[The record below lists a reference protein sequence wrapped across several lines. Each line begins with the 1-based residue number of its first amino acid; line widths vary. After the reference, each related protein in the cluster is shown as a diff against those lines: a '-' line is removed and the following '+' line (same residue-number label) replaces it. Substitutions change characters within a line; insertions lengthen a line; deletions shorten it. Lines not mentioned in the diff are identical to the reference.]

1 MKPMR
6 NRAMQFVATHPWQ
19 FALQVIKA
27 FRKNDRL
34 DARGAP
40 LDDGDCDD
48 VRELR
53 QRGVTVLVD
62 PACE

>member
-1 MKPMR
+1 ML
-6 NRAMQFVATHPWQ
+6 T
-19 FALQVIKA
+19 IKA

-40 LDDGDCDD
+40 LDDDDCDD
-48 VRELR
+48 IRALRE
-53 QRGVTVLVD
+53 RGVTVLVD